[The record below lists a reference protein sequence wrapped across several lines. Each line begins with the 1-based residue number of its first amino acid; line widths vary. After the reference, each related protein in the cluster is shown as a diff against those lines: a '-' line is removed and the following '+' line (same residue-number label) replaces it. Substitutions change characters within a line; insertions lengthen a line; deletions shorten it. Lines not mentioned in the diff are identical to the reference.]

1 MMLSNSDTKTV
12 PIAPLISPKKIKFNQ
27 RFSPDKM
34 LGAFILFILAGL
46 VLLPMFMVVLQ
57 PVLQWIEVGSD
68 AVGLDE
74 IFKRRLWMASLTNSL
89 YLSVGAGVLGGLM
102 GAMLAI
108 ARHSYRFPGSRY
120 VDLAVW
126 CILIIPSFVIA
137 QGWVLFASRS
147 GIATQ
152 LTGSSFVADMVFN
165 PNGLIFIMAM
175 KNFPLAYLAMSAALQ
190 WSMRNLSLSGRLCGR
205 PAWQVFLTIRMPLLL
220 PALLSGIV
228 LVFIDTIG
236 DFGLPAAMAT
246 SYRYPTLPYTIY
258 AAINHSPIRFDLAGI
273 LATYLAI
280 IMFVALFAYFWIL
293 RARPYQFLS
302 SQTEVQNTPVA
313 PRAKLLAS
321 VVWSFLFIA
330 VGIPIGT
337 SLMVSFMDQLWNGFF
352 LGNFGFDNYINLFHS
367 RSQFGEGLKNAL
379 VIAGQS
385 SILSAILAFL
395 AAYLLTFTSNG
406 MNRIIDTACTLSM
419 AIPGVILGVGFIFV
433 WNSPLLSSLGLN
445 LYGKPELLVLASTAT
460 SVPVAVRILM
470 GAMAQVPIS
479 QLNAARLQGAGL
491 LRRLYTIVMPL
502 VLTALISATLSGFGS
517 SIFELAINSMLR
529 PARFE
534 MLAPFVSA
542 QFDSGEYGIST
553 AAVFVAGSVA
563 AIIIAACNTLLRRHF
578 SHLIKE

>member
-1 MMLSNSDTKTV
+1 MLTYSNNEVQQPAV
-12 PIAPLISPKKIKFNQ
+12 PSFWQRIKPTNWL
-27 RFSPDKM
+27 SPDQI
-34 LGAFILFILAGL
+34 LGGSILLVLAIL
-46 VLLPMFMVVLQ
+46 VLLPMLMVVLQ
-57 PVLQWIEVGSD
+57 PVLQWLEVGSD

-74 IFKRRLWMASLTNSL
+74 IFKRRLWMASLKNSL
-89 YLSVGAGVLGGLM
+89 YLSVGSGLIGGIM

-108 ARHSYRFPGSRY
+108 ARHSYRFPGSRF
-120 VDLAVW
+120 VDVVVW

-152 LTGSSFVADMVFN
+152 LTDSSFISDLIFN
-165 PNGLIFIMAM
+165 PNGLVFIMAM

-190 WSMRNLSLSGRLCGR
+190 WSMKNLSLAGRLCGR
-205 PAWQVFLTIRMPLLL
+205 PAWQVFFNIRLPLLL

-236 DFGLPAAMAT
+236 DFGLPAALAT

-280 IMFVALFAYFWIL
+280 IMFIALAAYFWIL

-302 SQTEVQNTPVA
+302 SQSGMQETPVA
-313 PRAKLLAS
+313 PYPKLLAGA
-321 VVWSFLFIA
+321 VWLFLFIA

-337 SLMVSFMDQLWNGFF
+337 SFMVSFMGQLWNGFF
-352 LGNFGFDNYINLFHS
+352 IENFGFVNYISLFAE
-367 RSQFGEGLKNAL
+367 RSLFAESL
-379 VIAGQS
+379 VNSISIAGQS
-385 SILSAILAFL
+385 AILSGILAFL

-406 MNRIIDTACTLSM
+406 MNKIIDSACTLSM

-433 WNSPLLSSLGLN
+433 WNSPLLSSIGLN
-445 LYGKPELLVLASTAT
+445 LYGQSELLVLASTAT

-491 LRRLYTIVMPL
+491 VRRLYTIVMPL
-502 VLTALISATLSGFGS
+502 VLTAIISATLSGFGS

-529 PARFE
+529 PPRYE

-542 QFDSGEYGIST
+542 QFNSGEYGIST
-553 AAVFVAGSVA
+553 AAVFIAGSVA
-563 AIIIAACNTLLRRHF
+563 AIIIALCNSLLRRHF
-578 SHLIKE
+578 GHLIKE

>member
-1 MMLSNSDTKTV
+1 MLTITTNKAQQNA
-12 PIAPLISPKKIKFNQ
+12 APSFWQKIKPTNWL
-27 RFSPDKM
+27 SPDQI
-34 LGAFILFILAGL
+34 LGVLVLAILAIL
-46 VLLPMFMVVLQ
+46 VLLPMLMVVIQ
-57 PVLQWIEVGSD
+57 PLLHWVEVGSD
-68 AVGLDE
+68 AAGLGE
-74 IFKRRLWMASLTNSL
+74 IFKRRLWMASLKNSL
-89 YLSVGAGVLGGLM
+89 YLSIGAGLIGGVM

-120 VDLAVW
+120 VDLVVW

-152 LTGSSFVADMVFN
+152 LTGSSFVSELIFN
-165 PNGLIFIMAM
+165 PNGLVFIMAM

-190 WSMRNLSLSGRLCGR
+190 WSMKNLSLAGRLCGR
-205 PAWQVFLTIRMPLLL
+205 PAWQVFFTIRLPLLL
-220 PALLSGIV
+220 PALLSGVV

-236 DFGLPAAMAT
+236 DFGLPAALAT

-280 IMFVALFAYFWIL
+280 IMFIALAAYFWIL
-293 RARPYQFLS
+293 RAKPYQFLS
-302 SQTEVQNTPVA
+302 SQTGMQETPVA
-313 PRAKLLAS
+313 PYSKLLATS
-321 VVWSFLFIA
+321 VWSFLFVA

-337 SLMVSFMDQLWNGFF
+337 SFMVSFMGQLWNGFF
-352 LGNFGFDNYINLFHS
+352 IGNFSAINYINLFAE
-367 RSQFGEGLKNAL
+367 RSLFADSL
-379 VIAGQS
+379 VNSITIAGQS
-385 SILSAILAFL
+385 AILSGILAFL

-406 MNRIIDTACTLSM
+406 MNKIIDSACTLSM

-433 WNSPLLSSLGLN
+433 WNSPWLSTIGLN
-445 LYGKPELLVLASTAT
+445 LYGKSELLVLASTAT

-470 GAMAQVPIS
+470 GAMAQVPLS

-491 LRRLYTIVMPL
+491 ARRLYTIVMPL
-502 VLTALISATLSGFGS
+502 VLTAIISATLSGFGS

-529 PARFE
+529 PPRFE

-542 QFDSGEYGIST
+542 QFNSGEYGIST
-553 AAVFVAGSVA
+553 AAVFIAGTVA
-563 AIIIAACNTLLRRHF
+563 AIIIAVCNALLRRHF
-578 SHLIKE
+578 GHLIKE

>member
-1 MMLSNSDTKTV
+1 MPTQSKSQAELAPPINFTKLK
-12 PIAPLISPKKIKFNQ
+12 PLF
-27 RFSPDKM
+27 RLSPDQI
-34 LGAFILFILAGL
+34 LGLSILFILGLL
-46 VLLPMFMVVLQ
+46 VLLPMLMVVLQ
-57 PVLQWIEVGSD
+57 PVLQWVEVGSN
-68 AVGLDE
+68 AVGLGE
-74 IFKRRLWMASLTNSL
+74 IFQRRLWMASLQNSL
-89 YLSVGAGVLGGLM
+89 YLSVGAGLLGGVM

-120 VDLAVW
+120 VDLIVW

-147 GIATQ
+147 GISTQ
-152 LTGSSFVADMVFN
+152 LTGSHLVSDLVFN
-165 PNGLIFIMAM
+165 PNGLVLIMAM

-190 WSMRNLSLSGRLCGR
+190 WSMKNLSLAGRLCGR
-205 PAWQVFLTIRMPLLL
+205 SAWQVFFTVRIPLLL

-236 DFGLPAAMAT
+236 DFGLPAALAT

-280 IMFVALFAYFWIL
+280 IMFVALFIYFWIL

-302 SQTEVQNTPVA
+302 SQSGMQETPIA
-313 PRAKLLAS
+313 PYPKMLAGGVWLFLL
-321 VVWSFLFIA
+321 VA

-337 SLMVSFMDQLWNGFF
+337 SFMVSFMGQLWNGFF
-352 LGNFGFDNYINLFHS
+352 IDNFSLDNYVNLFHN
-367 RSQFGEGLKNAL
+367 RSLFAEGLKNAIA
-379 VIAGQS
+379 IAGQS

-395 AAYLLTFTSNG
+395 AAYLLTFTNNG
-406 MNRIIDTACTLSM
+406 MNKIIDTACTLSM

-433 WNSPLLSSLGLN
+433 WNSPWLSSLGLN
-445 LYGKPELLVLASTAT
+445 LYGKSELLVLASTAT

-470 GAMAQVPIS
+470 GAMAQIPIS
-479 QLNAARLQGAGL
+479 QLNAARLQGASL
-491 LRRLYTIVMPL
+491 IRRLHTIVMPL

-529 PARFE
+529 PPKFE

-553 AAVFVAGSVA
+553 AAVFVAGTVA
-563 AIIIAACNTLLRRHF
+563 AMIIAVCNALLRRHF
-578 SHLIKE
+578 GHLIKE

>member
-1 MMLSNSDTKTV
+1 MLSQSASQMEPMAPSCKAKSKTL
-12 PIAPLISPKKIKFNQ
+12 AQWISPDQ
-27 RFSPDKM
+27 V
-34 LGAFILFILAGL
+34 LGLSILFILALL
-46 VLLPMFMVVLQ
+46 VLLPMLMVVMQ
-57 PVLQWIEVGSD
+57 PVLQWLEGGSD
-68 AVGLDE
+68 AVGLGE
-74 IFKRRLWMASLTNSL
+74 IFQRRLWMASLKNSL
-89 YLSVGAGVLGGLM
+89 YLSIGAGLLGGIM

-120 VDLAVW
+120 VDLVVW

-152 LTGSSFVADMVFN
+152 LTGSRFISELVFN
-165 PNGLIFIMAM
+165 PNGLVFIMAV

-190 WSMRNLSLSGRLCGR
+190 WSMRNLSLAGRLCGR
-205 PAWQVFLTIRMPLLL
+205 PAWQVFFTVRLPLLL

-236 DFGLPAAMAT
+236 DFGLPAALAT

-273 LATYLAI
+273 LATYLAM
-280 IMFVALFAYFWIL
+280 IMFVALFVYFWIL

-302 SQTEVQNTPVA
+302 SQTGMQETPTA
-313 PRAKLLAS
+313 PYPKLLAS
-321 VVWSFLFIA
+321 AVWLFLFIA
-330 VGIPIGT
+330 VGVPIGT
-337 SLMVSFMDQLWNGFF
+337 SLMVSFMGQLWNGFF
-352 LGNFGFDNYINLFHS
+352 IDNFSLDNYISLFHS
-367 RSQFGEGLKNAL
+367 RSQFAEGLKNAIT
-379 VIAGQS
+379 IAGQS

-406 MNRIIDTACTLSM
+406 MNKVIDTACTLSM

-433 WNSPLLSSLGLN
+433 WNSPWLSAVGLN
-445 LYGKPELLVLASTAT
+445 LYGKSELLVLASTAT

-470 GAMAQVPIS
+470 GAMAQIPVS

-491 LRRLYTIVMPL
+491 TRRLYTIVMPL

-529 PARFE
+529 PPRFE

-553 AAVFVAGSVA
+553 AAVFVAGAIA
-563 AIIIAACNTLLRRHF
+563 ASIIALCNALLRRHF
-578 SHLIKE
+578 GHLIKE

>member
-1 MMLSNSDTKTV
+1 MLTNSTNKAQQQA
-12 PIAPLISPKKIKFNQ
+12 APSFIK
-27 RFSPDKM
+27 RFQPTNWLSPDQI
-34 LGAFILFILAGL
+34 LGIVILSILAIL
-46 VLLPMFMVVLQ
+46 VLLPMVMVVLQ
-57 PVLQWIEVGSD
+57 PVFQWLEVGSD
-68 AVGLDE
+68 AVGLGE
-74 IFKRRLWMASLTNSL
+74 IFKRRLWMASLKNSL
-89 YLSVGAGVLGGLM
+89 YLSVGAGLIGGIM

-108 ARHSYRFPGSRY
+108 ARHSYRFAGSRY
-120 VDLAVW
+120 VDVVVW

-147 GIATQ
+147 GVATQ
-152 LTGSSFVADMVFN
+152 LTGSGFVSELVFN
-165 PNGLIFIMAM
+165 PNGLVLIMAL

-190 WSMRNLSLSGRLCGR
+190 WSMKNLSLAGRLCGR
-205 PAWQVFLTIRMPLLL
+205 PAWQVFFTVRLPLLL

-236 DFGLPAAMAT
+236 DFGLPAALAT

-280 IMFVALFAYFWIL
+280 IMFIALFAYFWIL

-302 SQTEVQNTPVA
+302 SQTSMQETPKA
-313 PRAKLLAS
+313 PYPKLLATA
-321 VVWSFLFIA
+321 VWSFLFIA

-337 SLMVSFMDQLWNGFF
+337 SLMVSFMGQLWGGFF
-352 LGNFGFDNYINLFHS
+352 IENFSLMNYINLFAD
-367 RSQFGEGLKNAL
+367 RSLFSESLINSI

-385 SILSAILAFL
+385 AILAGILAFL

-406 MNRIIDTACTLSM
+406 MNKVIDSACTLSM

-433 WNSPLLSSLGLN
+433 WNSPWLSAIGLN
-445 LYGKPELLVLASTAT
+445 LYGQSELLVLASTAT

-491 LRRLYTIVMPL
+491 VRRLYTIVMPL
-502 VLTALISATLSGFGS
+502 VLTAIISATLSGFGS

-529 PARFE
+529 PPRFE
-534 MLAPFVSA
+534 MLAPFVST
-542 QFDSGEYGIST
+542 QFDSGEYGVST
-553 AAVFVAGSVA
+553 AAVFVAGTA
-563 AIIIAACNTLLRRHF
+563 AAVIIAICNTLLRRHF
-578 SHLIKE
+578 GHLIKE